1 MLCNNQRKDKL
12 RNKWRIK
19 GILAVKHIRPGPR
32 TKPEHFSFLSLSL
45 SLCALQCVCL
55 SVRRFVCPPLCVCS
69 PVGKLL
75 SQGDTKVQRAWLPH
89 YGIKA
94 VSSANTRKSS
104 RQMNSKAHTRMD
116 VCVCAWVV
124 CVFSHRCVLSIEN
137 LCDRQPGQA
146 EEAAG
151 ATPSG
156 NGQLTPGHRIN

>member
-45 SLCALQCVCL
+45 YLSVLCSVCVCL
-55 SVRRFVCPPLCVCS
+55 FVCPSLCVCS

-94 VSSANTRKSS
+94 VSSANTHKSS
-104 RQMNSKAHTRMD
+104 RQMNSKAHMY
-116 VCVCAWVV
+116 VCVCVGGMCAQ
-124 CVFSHRCVLSIEN
+124 SQMSAI
-137 LCDRQPGQA
+137 D
-146 EEAAG
+146 
-151 ATPSG
+151 
-156 NGQLTPGHRIN
+156 

>member
-1 MLCNNQRKDKL
+1 MANQGYLGRKTHPA
-12 RNKWRIK
+12 RATNKARA
-19 GILAVKHIRPGPR
+19 L
-32 TKPEHFSFLSLSL
+32 FFSLSL
-45 SLCALQCVCL
+45 SISLCSAVCV
-55 SVRRFVCPPLCVCS
+55 SVCPSLCVCS

-104 RQMNSKAHTRMD
+104 RQMNSKAHTCM
-116 VCVCAWVV
+116 CVCAWVV